1 MSGARTQGVVVPP
14 SGSSVLAG
22 EPFAQGVT
30 RAFKALEASWGGL
43 ASVFWLRTPLKL
55 KIKPAC
61 RVWGRT
67 EEDTKQ
73 HRPPP
78 TPARSWSVAQDAEG
92 LDQRS
97 L

>member
-1 MSGARTQGVVVPP
+1 MPP

-67 EEDTKQ
+67 EEDTNSNPPP
-73 HRPPP
+73 PPP
-78 TPARSWSVAQDAEG
+78 TPALSWSVE
-92 LDQRS
+92 
-97 L
+97 